1 MEKENIWEWK
11 RRGTEKGWRLVW
23 EEKGRGKMDGGEG
36 WKEREKEKGWGVEW
50 KGKSKGLGSVREG
63 KEKWIEEWK
72 RWVRVGKGRV
82 E

>member
-23 EEKGRGKMDGGEG
+23 EEKGRGKN
-36 WKEREKEKGWGVEW
+36 GWGGGVEG
-50 KGKSKGLGSVREG
+50 KGKRKGLGSVREG
-63 KEKWIEEWK
+63 KEKMDGGVETM
-72 RWVRVGKGRV
+72 GKGRV